1 MTIIIFIN
9 LKYKYSENNIKNIL
23 LILRIRLYFSYE
35 TLNIFIIIFNYI
47 FKFNIFLIIL
57 YKSNFIFA

>member
-1 MTIIIFIN
+1 VTIIIFIN

-23 LILRIRLYFSYE
+23 LILRIRLYFSYG

-57 YKSNFIFA
+57 YKSNLIFA

>member
-1 MTIIIFIN
+1 VTIIIFIN

-57 YKSNFIFA
+57 YKSNLIFA